1 MIVFINNQQWSDFLS
16 LIQGIVVQLGRIA
29 DQLEQGFALTTI
41 QSHTGEIMAQT
52 TYTNTTA
59 ADTLTFTCTDQN
71 GNNITSSCTFT
82 ATSDNTAVVDPGTV
96 TGDTCPLKLA
106 NGTANLTVHTV
117 STTNDTIADVVLA
130 CTITI
135 PTPPVTATTT
145 VASATGTVS

>member
-1 MIVFINNQQWSDFLS
+1 MIVFINKGQWNE
-16 LIQGIVVQLGRIA
+16 LITQLTRIA
-29 DQLEQGFALTTI
+29 DALEEKFAETQI

-52 TYTNTTA
+52 TYTNSTA

-71 GNNITSSCTFT
+71 GNNITTSCTFT

-96 TGDTCPLKLA
+96 SGDTCPLKLA
-106 NGTANLTVHTV
+106 NGTANLTIHTV
-117 STTNDTIADVVLA
+117 STTNDTVADVVLA
-130 CTITI
+130 CTVTI